1 MAGFQDNLTEQTAPA
16 QGSVAP
22 ASAVPSVPSTGQ
34 VVASGLASIFDIGVK
49 AAPLIQEYATNR
61 DVDKYSKEFRDLTIA
76 KEQGMSDNTY
86 NTRRRELELRAT
98 QNLDTAGQ
106 QLLKNQIGLSQF
118 SIDSQGA
125 AQAAEN
131 LKVQK
136 MGESLGYSGAEAML
150 QGRKSFNLIAEAQQK
165 TAEYQAI
172 AEKRKLST
180 AEDEFQGFSI
190 YSAIANNMNAGLA
203 KNVVLPVITG
213 AISATSA
220 EGQKQLTGL
229 ATDMVNL
236 AQANS
241 IRITEQLRAEGR
253 SPAFIAGAVKAVTG
267 EVNSIA
273 GFLTSTVKT
282 QQDAATSYLKA
293 LQSDFG
299 TKLAE
304 RGGTFGRMIASDPSG
319 RTMTVFLDKM
329 MATDKPAFDK
339 LVKEFT
345 DSFKDTGNNPITD
358 APADPL
364 DTVRKAF
371 KMSTDGALIKNE
383 KNPEKAYQLS
393 DVAHGV
399 VTSFQKDGVV
409 KPEDSKAYAS
419 NYLNLMQGVVNSKVT
434 ARQSTWMYTAQTESH
449 RKYMASLPTDEKAA
463 ISKATGDAAVY
474 TARQAISS
482 IGIPG
487 LITYDTQSQQ
497 FVLDS
502 NIVEQKRIEAQQ
514 ASGVMIAGITQVFGQ
529 SSAASYDEAKKG
541 AEAVKVLNQM
551 SSILQ
556 DNAQYQPVLGQ
567 FNKAQVGFIFADTL
581 KSTGSS
587 ALGIK
592 GKVDFPSM
600 SSSEGMQS
608 ITPADLLQRAQDT
621 IKNATDKVIGIPTKP
636 RKGSYVPFQGGAN

>member
-34 VVASGLASIFDIGVK
+34 VVASGLASIFDIGAK

-118 SIDSQGA
+118 SIDTQGA
-125 AQAAEN
+125 AQAEEN

-190 YSAIANNMNAGLA
+190 YSAIANNENAGLA
-203 KNVVLPVITG
+203 KNVLLPVITG

-229 ATDMVNL
+229 STDMVNL
-236 AQANS
+236 AQVRS

-282 QQDAATSYLKA
+282 QQDAAVSYLKA

-409 KPEDSKAYAS
+409 KPEDSKAQLPLQLRPRPLAEPLILAS
-419 NYLNLMQGVVNSKVT
+419 TPMDRAQ
-434 ARQSTWMYTAQTESH
+434 RQSQ
-449 RKYMASLPTDEKAA
+449 
-463 ISKATGDAAVY
+463 
-474 TARQAISS
+474 
-482 IGIPG
+482 
-487 LITYDTQSQQ
+487 
-497 FVLDS
+497 
-502 NIVEQKRIEAQQ
+502 N
-514 ASGVMIAGITQVFGQ
+514 
-529 SSAASYDEAKKG
+529 
-541 AEAVKVLNQM
+541 
-551 SSILQ
+551 
-556 DNAQYQPVLGQ
+556 
-567 FNKAQVGFIFADTL
+567 
-581 KSTGSS
+581 
-587 ALGIK
+587 
-592 GKVDFPSM
+592 
-600 SSSEGMQS
+600 
-608 ITPADLLQRAQDT
+608 
-621 IKNATDKVIGIPTKP
+621 
-636 RKGSYVPFQGGAN
+636 